1 MATVTDGAARSPP
14 PASRRRA
21 GCCRRAWGRLS
32 HDAARALSHPLLPPP
47 TPGGPCREP
56 GWAPLTGRRGSAL
69 SSSRDRAEGQAVRAR
84 VWARAVLAGC
94 QGGGVSPWSPSAD
107 TPLPR
112 QGPQSRAAVPLGA
125 RAFRGVGRRAG
136 RAAVQSGPPSRAGG
150 MRRPLPRVSHSVL
163 AAASGRGARRAAPA
177 ADADAASWG
186 ARVRAQRGRGC
197 PLPQGG
203 SEPARRL
210 RSGPRQGLDPARG
223 SAAV

>member
-1 MATVTDGAARSPP
+1 MTP
-14 PASRRRA
+14 
-21 GCCRRAWGRLS
+21 
-32 HDAARALSHPLLPPP
+32 ARALSHPLLHPP

-69 SSSRDRAEGQAVRAR
+69 SSSQDRAEGQAVRAR
-84 VWARAVLAGC
+84 VRARAVLLAGR
-94 QGGGVSPWSPSAD
+94 QGGGVSPRRPSAD
-107 TPLPR
+107 TPLPS
-112 QGPQSRAAVPLGA
+112 QGPWSRAAVPLGA
-125 RAFRGVGRRAG
+125 RAFRGAGRRAG
-136 RAAVQSGPPSRAGG
+136 RAAVQPGPPSRAEG
-150 MRRPLPRVSHSVL
+150 MRRPPPRVSHSVL
-163 AAASGRGARRAAPA
+163 AAAGGRSVRRAAPA
-177 ADADAASWG
+177 AVGDATSWG

>member
-1 MATVTDGAARSPP
+1 MTP
-14 PASRRRA
+14 
-21 GCCRRAWGRLS
+21 
-32 HDAARALSHPLLPPP
+32 ARALSHPLLPPP

-84 VWARAVLAGC
+84 VRARAVLAGR
-94 QGGGVSPWSPSAD
+94 QGGGVSPRSPSAD
-107 TPLPR
+107 TPLPS

-125 RAFRGVGRRAG
+125 RAFRGAGRRAG
-136 RAAVQSGPPSRAGG
+136 RAAVQPGPPSRAEG

-163 AAASGRGARRAAPA
+163 AAAGGRSARRAAPA
-177 ADADAASWG
+177 AVGDAASWG